1 MVQNMQLFELSQ
13 EPREG
18 CFGQTV
24 RVGFS
29 HPFIY
34 LLMFPLAQVARHHRV
49 PTCVRP
55 AKRSSLPWED
65 RLRGRG
71 DGISL
76 GSSVT
81 RGQISM

>member
-1 MVQNMQLFELSQ
+1 MVQNMQLFELSR
-13 EPREG
+13 EPGDG

-34 LLMFPLAQVARHHRV
+34 LFIFPLAQVTRHHRV
-49 PTCVRP
+49 PRV
-55 AKRSSLPWED
+55 SGLPREAPCPGGMDWGGGGGMEFLWEV
-65 RLRGRG
+65 
-71 DGISL
+71 
-76 GSSVT
+76 VT